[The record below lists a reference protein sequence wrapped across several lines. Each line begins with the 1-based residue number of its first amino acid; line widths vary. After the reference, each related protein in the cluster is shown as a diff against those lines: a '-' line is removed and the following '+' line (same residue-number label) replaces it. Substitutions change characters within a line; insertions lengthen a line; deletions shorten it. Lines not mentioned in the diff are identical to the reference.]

1 MTRASLQAGFTLI
14 ETAIVGVIAGV
25 MLLTV
30 ALLTSSTNDAYKTVQ
45 EDTDA
50 NFSLRQALTRIG
62 DDLRQSD
69 SAFIVLTLGTNYDS
83 IDVQMPVSYLNSTV
97 TWGANGTAGWHVKI
111 LVDTNYGWLVRR
123 VTDANG
129 IQKVVDQVLA
139 SNVDTLNG
147 GVKGF
152 SVTGANG
159 LYTIS
164 LRVVAQRG
172 VTVWRRTETTSVQ
185 TRN

>member
-1 MTRASLQAGFTLI
+1 MTKRSLSAGFTLI
-14 ETAIVGVIAGV
+14 ETAVVAVIAGV
-25 MLLTV
+25 MLLIV
-30 ALLTSSTNDAYKTVQ
+30 VFLTGSTNNAYKTVQ

-50 NFSLRQALTRIG
+50 NFGLRQALTRIG
-62 DDLRQSD
+62 DDLRQSNA
-69 SAFIVLTLGTNYDS
+69 SFIVITPGTDYDS

-111 LVDTNYGWLVRR
+111 LVDANYGWLVRR
-123 VTDANG
+123 VTDAAG
-129 IQKVVDQVLA
+129 VPQTVDQVLA
-139 SNVDTLNG
+139 ANVDTLNG

-164 LRVVAQRG
+164 LRVVSQCG

>member
-69 SAFIVLTLGTNYDS
+69 SAFILLTTGTNYD
-83 IDVQMPVSYLNSTV
+83 V
-97 TWGANGTAGWHVKI
+97 TNRAYKA
-111 LVDTNYGWLVRR
+111 
-123 VTDANG
+123 
-129 IQKVVDQVLA
+129 
-139 SNVDTLNG
+139 
-147 GVKGF
+147 
-152 SVTGANG
+152 
-159 LYTIS
+159 
-164 LRVVAQRG
+164 
-172 VTVWRRTETTSVQ
+172 
-185 TRN
+185 